1 VSDMLH
7 AIALHALSTRVAL
20 ATTEQALGAQG

>member
-7 AIALHALSTRVAL
+7 AIALHALSTRVTL
-20 ATTEQALGAQG
+20 ASAEQAL